1 MDGGARALLRKLSLD
16 GSYLVILSCIDR
28 RLLIGYSTPFSL
40 GKLDDGGWKQGDA
53 VQNSGHS
60 NMDTSV

>member
-28 RLLIGYSTPFSL
+28 RLLIGYSTPFLL
-40 GKLDDGGWKQGDA
+40 GKLDEGPGLETA
-53 VQNSGHS
+53 
-60 NMDTSV
+60 